1 MPQDKRLELERRRGE
16 LLARSQILRGRIAED
31 IQPAQRVLSMAD
43 RVREGFRWLMANP
56 VYIVPLVA
64 LPVIFHP
71 RRAFALAWRA
81 FAGWRI
87 WQRTVKA
94 IQDHS

>member
-1 MPQDKRLELERRRGE
+1 MPSDKRLELERRRGE
-16 LLARSQILRGRIAED
+16 LAARSQMLRERFAD
-31 IQPAQRVLSMAD
+31 DLQPVRRVLSVAD

-64 LPVIFHP
+64 IPIVFHP
-71 RRAFALAWRA
+71 RRAFALAWRL

-87 WQRTVKA
+87 WQRTMKA
-94 IQDHS
+94 IQDHA